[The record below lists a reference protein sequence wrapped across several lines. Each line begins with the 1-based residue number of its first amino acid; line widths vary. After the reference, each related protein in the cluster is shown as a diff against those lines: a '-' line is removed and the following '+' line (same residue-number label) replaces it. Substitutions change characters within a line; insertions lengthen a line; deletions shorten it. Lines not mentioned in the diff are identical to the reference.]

1 MTTPLFRADAYAR
14 DCTARVVAVTP
25 EGGIILDQTVFYPT
39 SGGQPGDKGWLDWD
53 GGRCLIATTIHDA
66 EKRIVHVPAAGEV
79 TPPAGATLTARLDWD
94 SRFINMRCH
103 TLMHLLCSQVPFPV
117 TGSAITPDG
126 GRIDFDIPEGLIP
139 DKQALTDR
147 LNALVAADHAVT
159 TRWIS
164 DAELDASPELVRTM
178 FVKPPRGAGQVR
190 LVLIGTDG
198 EVDLQPCGGTH
209 LSSTAPI
216 GPVAVTKIENKGKIN
231 RRIRVSFV

>member
-1 MTTPLFRADAYAR
+1 
-14 DCTARVVAVTP
+14 
-25 EGGIILDQTVFYPT
+25 
-39 SGGQPGDKGWLDWD
+39 
-53 GGRCLIATTIHDA
+53 
-66 EKRIVHVPAAGEV
+66 
-79 TPPAGATLTARLDWD
+79 
-94 SRFINMRCH
+94 
-103 TLMHLLCSQVPFPV
+103 
-117 TGSAITPDG
+117 
-126 GRIDFDIPEGLIP
+126 
-139 DKQALTDR
+139 
-147 LNALVAADHAVT
+147 
-159 TRWIS
+159 WIS